1 MRLFKSLDIGDIFY
15 TSLSATESDKWKKIS
30 HIRAVPING
39 AGSAQFRPTEV
50 IITLNEYTAHNR
62 PATHK
67 PDDIL
72 LWPDSTWCF
81 RHELSQYSHMSD
93 DYETIKSDSGKWA
106 TFIAGILAPSET
118 PQETQ

>member
-1 MRLFKSLDIGDIFY
+1 MTLFKSLDVGDIFY
-15 TSLSATESDKWKKIS
+15 DSLSATESGKWKKIS

-50 IITLNEYTAHNR
+50 IITLNEYTAN
-62 PATHK
+62 K